1 MKIWDFLLGNLI
13 NFNSD
18 LMEKNRDRFEIA
30 IKSQHFRFNSAHF
43 LTHPAE
49 PLHGHNYRVK
59 IKLIG
64 LILQLFF

>member
-1 MKIWDFLLGNLI
+1 
-13 NFNSD
+13 
-18 LMEKNRDRFEIA
+18 MEKSKDRFEIA

-64 LILQLFF
+64 LILLLFCLW